1 MFGNKKK
8 YLLESVKEIIMI
20 VNVIVFSMEVVC
32 LLSRIKTLLNKQL
45 FQIDLLDKSKN
56 QILEESKN
64 QISTEQTKMLI
75 SVISLISVYSIK
87 RFHLFGQDKGVYNL
101 HKIVTYFL

>member
-1 MFGNKKK
+1 MLSAVFFGMLRI
-8 YLLESVKEIIMI
+8 LLV
-20 VNVIVFSMEVVC
+20 
-32 LLSRIKTLLNKQL
+32 L

-64 QISTEQTKMLI
+64 QIPTEQTRMLI
-75 SVISLISVYSIK
+75 SVISLISVFNIVCLLK
-87 RFHLFGQDKGVYNL
+87 RFHLFGQDKDVYNL

>member
-1 MFGNKKK
+1 MLSAVFFGMLRI
-8 YLLESVKEIIMI
+8 LLV
-20 VNVIVFSMEVVC
+20 
-32 LLSRIKTLLNKQL
+32 L

-64 QISTEQTKMLI
+64 QIPTGQQQRRI
-75 SVISLISVYSIK
+75 SVISLISVFSIVYLIK
-87 RFHLFGQDKGVYNL
+87 RFHLFGQDKDVYNL